1 MSDINSITLTGRLVR
16 DPENKQFDSGKNAC
30 KFSIANS
37 RKYAGK
43 EETSFFNCV
52 AFGKL
57 GEITAQY
64 RKKGDQIAVSGRI
77 SQRTWDS
84 PEGKKS
90 VYEVIVGDVSF
101 IGGSGKSMNS
111 QHPDTVPTESHEV
124 PF

>member
-16 DPENKQFDSGKNAC
+16 DPENKKFDSGKNAC

-37 RKYAGK
+37 RKYAGN

-57 GEITAQY
+57 GEIIAQY

-77 SQRTWDS
+77 SQRSWDS